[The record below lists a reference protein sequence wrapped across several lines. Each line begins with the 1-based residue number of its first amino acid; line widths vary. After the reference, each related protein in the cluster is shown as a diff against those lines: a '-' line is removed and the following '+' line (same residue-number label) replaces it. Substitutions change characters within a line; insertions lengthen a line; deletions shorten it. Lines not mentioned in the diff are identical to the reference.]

1 MLAAV
6 IDIALVA
13 YLGGLI
19 AAEKIVLEAKE
30 LLSSD

>member
-1 MLAAV
+1 MLAVVMDAV
-6 IDIALVA
+6 LVA

>member
-1 MLAAV
+1 MLAALL
-6 IDIALVA
+6 DAALVV

>member
-1 MLAAV
+1 MLAV
-6 IDIALVA
+6 LMDVALVA